1 MTINRPIRSDEEHAQ
16 ALREIECLMDARADT
31 PEGDR
36 LDLLVTLVEL
46 YEARRWMV
54 HDPDP
59 IEAVRFMMQQ
69 KGLERR
75 DLVPVIGGTGRVA
88 EILNRK
94 RPLTLPMI
102 RGLSRLL
109 NLPAD
114 VLVQPYRTEETST
127 SIRRTPTVTVVD

>member
-1 MTINRPIRSDEEHAQ
+1 MSINRPVRTDEEHAE
-16 ALREIECLMDARADT
+16 ALREIEDLMDARADT

-46 YEARRWMV
+46 YEARRWLV
-54 HDPDP
+54 DDPDP
-59 IEAVRFMMQQ
+59 IEAVRFMMEQ
-69 KGLERR
+69 KGLEHC
-75 DLVPVIGGTGRVA
+75 DLMPVIGSTGRVA

-94 RPLTLPMI
+94 RPLTLHMI

-114 VLVQPYRTEETST
+114 VLVQPYPTGETSV
-127 SIRRTPTVTVVD
+127 SRHRLPPS